1 MPPKPKARHLLKQ
14 PVVISLTPAERRE
27 LDGLAKR
34 LGMTRSALVLALLRT
49 RAGTQGQL
57 FKDQRKD

>member
-1 MPPKPKARHLLKQ
+1 MPAKPKPRHLLKQ

-57 FKDQRKD
+57 FKGDK